1 MSAARRTV
9 GLMPDLS
16 TVTTP
21 VEWVVTHSA
30 ANDPIAVVRR
40 LRLGQ
45 QRELYFRAVTWHPV
59 SAHRELVGYW
69 GSLEEAVQNVY
80 GLYERSLPP
89 QFLMT
94 GGGTAREPQRLTRPK
109 PPPTAGSAE
118 ARSGQQPAPPT
129 HSRQPTRQGQP
140 RPAATVRG
148 GAAPAPARQTHGQLP
163 SRQPTPARQLVPAG
177 R

>member
-1 MSAARRTV
+1 
-9 GLMPDLS
+9 MPDLS
-16 TVTTP
+16 AVTTP

-30 ANDPIAVVRR
+30 AKDPIAVVRR
-40 LRLGQ
+40 LRLGP
-45 QRELYFRAVTWHPV
+45 QRELYFRAVTWHSV

-118 ARSGQQPAPPT
+118 ARPGQQPT
-129 HSRQPTRQGQP
+129 QRRQPTQPAHSRHPPQQSQP
-140 RPAATVRG
+140 RPAATIRG
-148 GAAPAPARQTHGQLP
+148 GSAVPARETHGRLSTRQPAPF
-163 SRQPTPARQLVPAG
+163 RQLVPAG